1 MPRSILNL
9 ALEKELNGFTG
20 TSDVPKDLLDNN
32 GVESIEGDA
41 NNTEAKA
48 SSISSFGV
56 FSESQLRDV
65 TEVLEVQSRSL
76 IRPSSVNGEEDN
88 ELCRTIIDSS
98 HVDGTTRCSNSLS
111 IKRDESKEVQQ
122 SGIESDHQEIRS
134 ASGLGESCS
143 NSCYSTSSSS
153 LPGNGSDIRENDTE
167 AHLQPSSTS
176 PSSPSSATVTVSTC
190 PSCGSENVD
199 PNLKSHRRYSTESYH
214 QTGQQSNKWKSYS
227 RPEIMSKSS
236 HRSSPYKIKSNCNNS
251 SFKQSSRH
259 HHSHH
264 HHGHHYGH
272 HRLMNRPS
280 KKHSLA
286 SELDM
291 IRKKSKSKRD
301 RYCSKSSSTRINSND
316 LRDAGRCHICKH
328 DEDNRLSGLYPSIGA
343 TGLGR
348 TSKTD
353 CPYSLAYDDD
363 HLMSHLCDI
372 DSWHRRRKRETLKKK
387 ERAIIAILSIVAVL
401 IFIAMSYFGTIL
413 FLRITTMP
421 VS

>member
-9 ALEKELNGFTG
+9 VLEKELNCTAGS
-20 TSDVPKDLLDNN
+20 SDIPKDLIDCNA
-32 GVESIEGDA
+32 VESIEGDT
-41 NNTEAKA
+41 NHTEAKA
-48 SSISSFGV
+48 SPISSLGV
-56 FSESQLRDV
+56 FNESQLRDV
-65 TEVLEVQSRSL
+65 TEVLEVQSLSL
-76 IRPSSVNGEEDN
+76 IRPLSVNKEDDG

-98 HVDGTTRCSNSLS
+98 HVDGTSSRTNNSLS
-111 IKRDESKEVQQ
+111 LKRDVSKEAQQ
-122 SGIESDHQEIRS
+122 SNIESDHQEEIRS

-153 LPGNGSDIRENDTE
+153 LPGNGSDLRENDPE
-167 AHLQPSSTS
+167 ANLQPSSSTS
-176 PSSPSSATVTVSTC
+176 PSSPSLATVTVSTC

-199 PNLKSHRRYSTESYH
+199 PSIKSHRRYSTESYNQNAQ
-214 QTGQQSNKWKSYS
+214 QTNKWKGYS
-227 RPEIMSKSS
+227 RPEISRKSS
-236 HRSSPYKIKSNCNNS
+236 HRSSPYKIKSNCNS
-251 SFKQSSRH
+251 SFKHSR

-264 HHGHHYGH
+264 HHGHNYGN
-272 HRLMNRPS
+272 HRLMNRPP
-280 KKHSLA
+280 KKHSLS

-291 IRKKSKSKRD
+291 IRKKSKTKRD
-301 RYCSKSSSTRINSND
+301 RYCSKSSSRLNSND
-316 LRDAGRCHICKH
+316 LRDTGRCHICKH
-328 DEDNRLSGLYPSIGA
+328 DEDNRLSGLYPSIGV

-348 TSKTD
+348 SSKAD